1 MNRRSFLYILAKLHA
16 KKIKSKQD
24 TAKSFAYYNV
34 AGACRL
40 LIVSANVQY
49 RPTETIHRESSA
61 FRVRA
66 RIFRASCE
74 RDGPRIALAIAFRVT
89 RLQVRVTRLQVR
101 VVSICIGGRIIEYR
115 DTRPVYTTSG
125 LGTAPQKMGTVPKLL
140 RRYLLVY
147 TTNSN
152 RHDFIVSTVPIGKRH
167 LYFLLTTVQFVS
179 GQGTPVIFHVSLQYR

>member
-1 MNRRSFLYILAKLHA
+1 MYTL
-16 KKIKSKQD
+16 D
-24 TAKSFAYYNV
+24 TV
-34 AGACRL
+34 L
-40 LIVSANVQY
+40 QY

-115 DTRPVYTTSG
+115 D
-125 LGTAPQKMGTVPKLL
+125 
-140 RRYLLVY
+140 
-147 TTNSN
+147 
-152 RHDFIVSTVPIGKRH
+152 IVSSVRDRNIGIVKVKTIS
-167 LYFLLTTVQFVS
+167 LL
-179 GQGTPVIFHVSLQYR
+179 

>member
-1 MNRRSFLYILAKLHA
+1 MLHCQNIDLHIILGRS
-16 KKIKSKQD
+16 
-24 TAKSFAYYNV
+24 
-34 AGACRL
+34 
-40 LIVSANVQY
+40 VQY

-115 DTRPVYTTSG
+115 D
-125 LGTAPQKMGTVPKLL
+125 
-140 RRYLLVY
+140 
-147 TTNSN
+147 
-152 RHDFIVSTVPIGKRH
+152 IVSSVRDRNIGIVKVKTGRNKSY
-167 LYFLLTTVQFVS
+167 LIKENL
-179 GQGTPVIFHVSLQYR
+179 I